1 MILYIYAFAF
11 FVTSSS
17 SAMVSP
23 TFNALSFPK
32 RHDATDTVDSS
43 PKWHAESKYTVN
55 PNLVVRIVSGIV
67 SLPEGKAVAYDA
79 TLRNGD
85 QVTSFLILEGEFKN
99 EKWALLY
106 KKDLPPVP
114 IPDVNF
120 DIVKKIYQRS
130 KNI

>member
-1 MILYIYAFAF
+1 MILYIYAFVF

-17 SAMVSP
+17 SAMVFP
-23 TFNALSFPK
+23 TFNALCIAK
-32 RHDATDTVDSS
+32 RHDASDTVDSS
-43 PKWHAESKYTVN
+43 AKWQAKLKYTVN
-55 PNLVVRIVSGIV
+55 PNLVALIVSGIV

-85 QVTSFLILEGEFKN
+85 QVTCFLILEGEFKN

-106 KKDLPPVP
+106 KQDLPPVP
-114 IPDVNF
+114 IPNTNF
-120 DIVKKIYQRS
+120 DIVKKIYQRN